1 VAEGHPRPEG
11 QGAHLQPGGSQAAVR
26 HLGTGGVLSHGPDA
40 TAARS
45 AESGHGRPVRA
56 LWGPSTIED
65 VLNSFSRRVAVS
77 ALAVVIGLG
86 LVGCGDDIPT
96 SEPPPDQGSTV
107 GSDTSSAPSTS
118 VPSTSATSESPGGE
132 EPSSA
137 PSTSSEPA
145 PSVAPN
151 DAKILA
157 GLRDQGYTC
166 KGEARCRRVKDNI
179 EEIIEVGNGRAVFVV
194 KATRGTS
201 ADLEAALSSVL
212 DDYGSVL
219 P

>member
-1 VAEGHPRPEG
+1 M
-11 QGAHLQPGGSQAAVR
+11 
-26 HLGTGGVLSHGPDA
+26 
-40 TAARS
+40 
-45 AESGHGRPVRA
+45 
-56 LWGPSTIED
+56 
-65 VLNSFSRRVAVS
+65 S

-86 LVGCGDDIPT
+86 LVGCGDDTPT
-96 SEPPPDQGSTV
+96 SEPPPA
-107 GSDTSSAPSTS
+107 SAP
-118 VPSTSATSESPGGE
+118 SESPGGQE
-132 EPSSA
+132 TSSPSPSSA

-151 DAKILA
+151 DSKILA

-166 KGEARCRRVKDNI
+166 KGEARCRRVKDNV
-179 EEIIEVGNGRAVFVV
+179 EEIIEVGQGRAVFVV

-219 P
+219 PRGAFAGQDWKKFTGWADEHAGDDHAKGTVAGWHTILEAGGPKVRKLVLKRN

>member
-1 VAEGHPRPEG
+1 
-11 QGAHLQPGGSQAAVR
+11 
-26 HLGTGGVLSHGPDA
+26 
-40 TAARS
+40 
-45 AESGHGRPVRA
+45 
-56 LWGPSTIED
+56 
-65 VLNSFSRRVAVS
+65 LNSFSRRVAVS

-219 P
+219 PKGAFAGQDWKKFTVWADEHAGDDHAKGTVAGWHTILEAGGPKVRKLVLKRN